1 MIMTLLTIAGSAWAW
16 EGSGTATDPYLI
28 KNEMDWTILVSE
40 TKAGTTF
47 SDKVFRLTTLTH
59 GKYADEE
66 DKWPGLPVL
75 RYEDGKIVS
84 SGGKHSVVLMPASST
99 PTPYSDSISR
109 ISS

>member
-1 MIMTLLTIAGSAWAW
+1 MGFSGYYYADFEYTID
-16 EGSGTATDPYLI
+16 ATGHI
-28 KNEMDWTILVSE
+28 
-40 TKAGTTF
+40 
-47 SDKVFRLTTLTH
+47 TLTH

-84 SGGKHSVVLMPASST
+84 SGGEHSVVLMPASPT